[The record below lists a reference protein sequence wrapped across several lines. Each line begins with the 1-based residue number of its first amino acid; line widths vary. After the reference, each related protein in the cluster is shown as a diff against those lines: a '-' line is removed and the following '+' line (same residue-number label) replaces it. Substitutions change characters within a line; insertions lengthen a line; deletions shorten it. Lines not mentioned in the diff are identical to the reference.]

1 MIPILYESTEKNFTT
16 NGLGRLRD
24 AVSCNVIEERNGTYE
39 LDMVYPISGIHYD
52 LIHNDRIIY
61 AMPADG
67 IDPQPF
73 RIYKI
78 SKPISGQVTV
88 YAEHIS
94 YLLAKAVAMPF
105 TASSIT
111 EAISNLNS
119 NVVGASGF
127 QFWTDK
133 STTGTYVL
141 EKPTEIRT
149 ILGGSSGSLLDTYGT
164 GEYEFDKFVVKLYL
178 HRGKDNGV
186 TIRYGKN
193 LVDLTHDADM
203 TNVYTG
209 IVPYSTS
216 KDDDGNEVSITLPEK
231 VVKSEHTGDY
241 GYPLYKVVSF
251 SAQNTTS
258 ESGTLSVVELRKLA
272 EAYIKDNEGWEIA
285 DGLTVSFAALWQT
298 DEYKDIAPLERVNLC
313 DVVHVIYTDLGVNV
327 TAKVTKTDFDVLN
340 ERYNSIELGNANN
353 NLAKTISETV
363 KDATDDVNAAINDFS
378 GIMGG
383 EIKKATNQITGGLGG
398 TVVTVFDANGKPQ
411 ELVILGDDTEDIDK
425 ATKVWRWNRNGL
437 GYSSTGYNGE
447 YGLAITKD
455 GAIVADYITT
465 GTLTANIIKLGV
477 LASYSNPQNYWDM
490 NSGTFV
496 LRDDESNEGI
506 TYRDGVLDID
516 AGVIK
521 TGILKDING
530 NVTWNLTTGEMTAK
544 SLSIDSTNFKL
555 TSKGDLTA
563 NNATLTG
570 KVVIGSGYTIT
581 VSGNGIEFGY
591 GGVSSAGFGSIE
603 YDAAYGMKISSNGIL
618 LDTSVRI
625 TGALTLLSKLTLNNG
640 LATNTVEVTNGMTVN
655 GASKFYSNV
664 NVVSGGITVTGASKI
679 TGELSV
685 SQKLTASNGISVT
698 SGGITVTSGGLS
710 VNNGGISVTG
720 NSTISGTLSTT
731 GALSAGNGVTGN
743 AYALG
748 GTTKPTLVTG
758 VSTNEVTVMTGV
770 TAAQTFT
777 KYSVVTSIT
786 TVGTVV
792 TPKYTTIYAS
802 PSSSHPPTLTKSTSK
817 VKGVSGVSTT
827 NTNSFKTITATK
839 GIVTAIS

>member
-16 NGLGRLRD
+16 NGLGRLGD

-39 LDMVYPISGIHYD
+39 LDMIYPISGIHYD
-52 LIHNDRIIY
+52 LIRNDRIIY

-67 IDPQPF
+67 KDPQPF

-133 STTGTYVL
+133 STTGTYEL

-164 GEYEFDKFVVKLYL
+164 GEYEFDKFNVKLYL

-251 SAQNTTS
+251 SAQNTSS
-258 ESGTLSVVELRKLA
+258 ESGTLSIGELRKLA

-340 ERYNSIELGNANN
+340 ERYNSVELGNASN
-353 NLAKTISETV
+353 NLAKTISEAV
-363 KDATDDVNAAINDFS
+363 KDATDDVNSAINDFS

-437 GYSSTGYNGE
+437 GYSSDGYNGD

-455 GAIVADYITT
+455 GAIVADRITT
-465 GTLTANIIKLGV
+465 GTLTANIIRSGV
-477 LASYSNPQNYWDM
+477 LADLTGNVSWDLTSGKLSAKRLSV
-490 NSGTFV
+490 NSPNFTLDEEGNITAVNASLSGTVTTGSDSGLKTVMSGGEIEFFSNGESAGTIHAFDGYIFV
-496 LRDDESNEGI
+496 SGTLMAESAI
-506 TYRDGVLDID
+506 
-516 AGVIK
+516 
-521 TGILKDING
+521 ING
-530 NVTWNLTTGEMTAK
+530 TLNVSDGINCADGLIYGRMSASNGASGQFYAFNASSIGQIVTDITSTT
-544 SLSIDSTNFKL
+544 
-555 TSKGDLTA
+555 TS
-563 NNATLTG
+563 
-570 KVVIGSGYTIT
+570 VIGS
-581 VSGNGIEFGY
+581 
-591 GGVSSAGFGSIE
+591 
-603 YDAAYGMKISSNGIL
+603 
-618 LDTSVRI
+618 
-625 TGALTLLSKLTLNNG
+625 
-640 LATNTVEVTNGMTVN
+640 
-655 GASKFYSNV
+655 
-664 NVVSGGITVTGASKI
+664 VSGGS
-679 TGELSV
+679 LSY
-685 SQKLTASNGISVT
+685 SLT
-698 SGGITVTSGGLS
+698 
-710 VNNGGISVTG
+710 
-720 NSTISGTLSTT
+720 
-731 GALSAGNGVTGN
+731 
-743 AYALG
+743 
-748 GTTKPTLVTG
+748 
-758 VSTNEVTVMTGV
+758 
-770 TAAQTFT
+770 
-777 KYSVVTSIT
+777 SVVTGLT
-786 TVGTVV
+786 TIGTVQIP
-792 TPKYTTIYAS
+792 TYSSIYCA
-802 PSSSHPPTLTKSTSK
+802 SSSVVSVPITKTSAQVVGAVTGSKSTTSLK
-817 VKGVSGVSTT
+817 LVSVS
-827 NTNSFKTITATK
+827 S
-839 GIVTAIS
+839 GIVTSA

>member
-133 STTGTYVL
+133 STTGTYEL
-141 EKPTEIRT
+141 AKPTEIRT

-164 GEYEFDKFVVKLYL
+164 GEYEFDKFNVKLYL
-178 HRGKDNGV
+178 HRGNDNGV

-209 IVPYSTS
+209 IVPYSTG

-251 SAQNTTS
+251 SAQNTQS
-258 ESGTLSVVELRKLA
+258 ESGTLSVGELRKLA

-285 DGLTVSFAALWQT
+285 DGLTVSFTALWQT

-378 GIMGG
+378 GIMEG

-411 ELVILGDDTEDIDK
+411 EFVILGDDTEDIDK

-455 GAIVADYITT
+455 GSIVADRITT
-465 GTLTANIIKLGV
+465 GTLTANIIRSGV
-477 LASYSNPQNYWDM
+477 LADLTGNISWDLTSGKLSAKRLSV
-490 NSGTFV
+490 NSPNFTLDEEGNITAVNASLSGTVTTGSDSGLKTVMSGGEIEFFSNGESAGTIHAFDGYIFV
-496 LRDDESNEGI
+496 SGTLMANS
-506 TYRDGVLDID
+506 
-516 AGVIK
+516 AF
-521 TGILKDING
+521 ING
-530 NVTWNLTTGEMTAK
+530 
-544 SLSIDSTNFKL
+544 
-555 TSKGDLTA
+555 
-563 NNATLTG
+563 TLDVSDGIYCADGLIYG
-570 KVVIGSGYTIT
+570 KM
-581 VSGNGIEFGY
+581 
-591 GGVSSAGFGSIE
+591 SAS
-603 YDAAYGMKISSNGIL
+603 
-618 LDTSVRI
+618 
-625 TGALTLLSKLTLNNG
+625 
-640 LATNTVEVTNGMTVN
+640 N
-655 GASKFYSNV
+655 GASGQFYAFDASSIGQIVTGINSTKTNVVADVSGGNLSYSLKSVVTGFTTIGTVQIPTYSSIYCASSSMVSVPITKTSN
-664 NVVSGGITVTGASKI
+664 NVVSAVTGS
-679 TGELSV
+679 
-685 SQKLTASNGISVT
+685 
-698 SGGITVTSGGLS
+698 
-710 VNNGGISVTG
+710 
-720 NSTISGTLSTT
+720 NSTISL
-731 GALSAGNGVTGN
+731 
-743 AYALG
+743 
-748 GTTKPTLVTG
+748 KC
-758 VSTNEVTVMTGV
+758 VSV
-770 TAAQTFT
+770 
-777 KYSVVTSIT
+777 
-786 TVGTVV
+786 
-792 TPKYTTIYAS
+792 
-802 PSSSHPPTLTKSTSK
+802 SS
-817 VKGVSGVSTT
+817 
-827 NTNSFKTITATK
+827 
-839 GIVTAIS
+839 GIVTSA